1 MKQNINFSVL
11 KAKLSRILCLIILS
25 SVYVNIAFAAVVVT
39 IPSTPGTDTTNFTPT
54 NRRTNF
60 SAARMLFTAS
70 EIGATGTITHLA
82 FQKHSGSTSTSVNY
96 ISIFMRET
104 TATTVSTTVPT
115 GFPTGFTRVYNS
127 SFIDNTMTSGWTTI
141 NLSTAVGEIMTYS
154 GGSNN
159 LEIILVKTNSETATS
174 SFPIYNCHS
183 TTGPVSA
190 YYFSNSAALGTSF
203 TSTTTKRPNVQLT
216 IESTCAGKP
225 AKGSISGPSTA
236 VCNAASF
243 TLTGT
248 GLTMGT
254 GMKYQWQSR
263 SAGVGPYVNTAA
275 SDTFT
280 TLTTS
285 STFNR
290 DYRVYSLCT
299 LSGQSDTS
307 TAITIN
313 VVNPSTI
320 TALTDTTFC
329 NGGSVTLN
337 ATTTS
342 GITYTWFNGAV
353 NTGVTGNTYV
363 ATTSGVYSC
372 RASTV
377 ACSAGVFS
385 NTKTVTVNPL
395 PPTTVSAL
403 SSTTFCDGLSVVL
416 QGPTGSGLSYQWQRA
431 GLDISGATSS
441 SYTATTSGNYRV
453 RVANTST
460 GCFDFSSVT
469 AVTVNPMPMKPVIAG
484 AGGKTSFC
492 SSDNLVLSTT
502 PTSGISYQWRNL
514 SGNIAGATGSSY
526 TATNSNTYSLT
537 ATLGSCSIES
547 DPLVITEN
555 PRPTATISPAGS
567 VSFCNGDS
575 LKVNASVGTGVS
587 YEWQESGTPISG
599 ATASS
604 IFVKTA
610 GVYRVKITNTSTG
623 CSDQS
628 LTLTVNII
636 SPSLPTI
643 AAAGPSTFCV
653 GSSVTLNATI
663 GAGLIAQWQDG
674 ITNIPGATTTTY
686 VATTSGVYR
695 MKVTNGVGCAA
706 FSSPITVTV
715 NPLPDNST
723 TITGGTDICDGD
735 ASVILAAIKPGYTYQ
750 WRNLGVN
757 IPGATLNPFLAKTA
771 GTYSVMVKDSNGCSL
786 ASSDAVFTVKFV
798 RPFYITPYGNTF
810 FCDGEKTKLSTQKG
824 FTSYQWYL
832 NGVFIPGATD
842 TFVYADKNGKYTV
855 QVQDPTNGCY
865 ASSLDFNIVV
875 IPAPD
880 TPFITQSGTRLSTVV
895 RGVSYQWYKDGIAIA
910 GAIDSFIFTTGAA
923 KYAVVVTNSRDCS
936 KRAEIDLSTTAIH
949 PGAVTTYYIKVYPN
963 PTNSQLNVVAPKDMV
978 VALFDIQGRE
988 LFKQKDATQIDMSPF
1003 ASGVYI
1009 IQFTNAEGQVV
1020 AQEKVSKMDY

>member
-1 MKQNINFSVL
+1 MKQNNTYSALSNKVL
-11 KAKLSRILCLIILS
+11 VFLCTLFITFVCSNVVL
-25 SVYVNIAFAAVVVT
+25 AGVVVT
-39 IPSTPGTDTTNFTPT
+39 IPSTPGTDTTNLTPT
-54 NRRTNF
+54 NRRTAY

-70 EIGATGTITHLA
+70 EIGTTGTITNLA
-82 FQKHSGSTSTSVNY
+82 FDKNSGSTSTSVNY
-96 ISIFMRET
+96 ISVYMKET

-115 GFPTGFTRVYNS
+115 GFPTGYIRVYNS
-127 SFIDNTMTSGWTTI
+127 SYIDNTMTSGWTTI
-141 NLSTAVGEIMTYS
+141 NLSTAVGEIMTFS

-174 SFPIYNCHS
+174 SYPIYNSHA

-190 YYFSNSAALGTSF
+190 YYFSNTAALGTSF

-248 GLTMGT
+248 GLTIGT

-263 SAGVGPYVNTAA
+263 STGIGAYVNTST

-285 STFNR
+285 TTFNK
-290 DYRVYSLCT
+290 DYRVYSVCT

-307 TAITIN
+307 SAITIN
-313 VVNPSTI
+313 IVNPSTV
-320 TALTDTTFC
+320 TALSDTTFC

-337 ATTTS
+337 TTTAT
-342 GITYTWFNGAV
+342 GVTYTWFNGAV
-353 NTGVTGNTYV
+353 STGSTGSAYV
-363 ATTSGVYSC
+363 ATTSGVYSA
-372 RASTV
+372 RATTG
-377 ACSAGVFS
+377 ACATGVFS

-395 PPTTVSAL
+395 PTTTVTAST
-403 SSTTFCDGLSVVL
+403 STTFCDGLSVVL
-416 QGPTGSGLSYQWQRA
+416 QGPTGSGLSYQWQK
-431 GLDISGATSS
+431 GGVDISGATSS
-441 SYTATTSGNYRV
+441 SYTATTTGNYRV
-453 RVANTST
+453 KVTNTST
-460 GCFDFSSVT
+460 SCFDYSAVT
-469 AVTVNPMPMKPVIAG
+469 VVTVNPMPMKPTISG

-492 SSDNLVLSTT
+492 TSDNLVLSTT
-502 PTSGISYQWRNL
+502 PTSGISYQWKNL
-514 SGNIAGATGSSY
+514 SGNIGGATSSSY
-526 TATNSNTYSLT
+526 TATSSNTYTLT
-537 ATLGSCSIES
+537 ATLGSCSIDS

-555 PRPTATISPAGS
+555 TRPPATILPVGT

-575 LKVNASVGTGVS
+575 LKVDASVSSGVS

-599 ATASS
+599 ATTSS
-604 IFVKTA
+604 IYVKTA
-610 GVYRVKITNTSTG
+610 GVYRVKITNTTTG

-643 AAAGPSTFCV
+643 AASGPSTFCV
-653 GSSVTLNATI
+653 GGSVTLTATI
-663 GAGLIAQWQDG
+663 GAGLLPQWQDG
-674 ITNIPGATTTTY
+674 TTNIPGATTTTY
-686 VATTSGVYR
+686 VAATSGVYR

-706 FSSPITVTV
+706 YSAPITVKV
-715 NPLPDNST
+715 NPLPDNTT

-735 ASVILAAIKPGYTYQ
+735 ASVILAAVKPGYTYQ
-750 WRNLGVN
+750 WRNLGVD
-757 IPGATLNPFLAKTA
+757 IAGATLNPYYAKTA
-771 GTYSVMVKDSNGCSL
+771 GTYSVMVKDSNGCTL
-786 ASSDAVFTVKFV
+786 ASTDVSVTVKFV
-798 RPFYITPYGNTF
+798 KPFYIAPYGNTF

-842 TFVYADKNGKYTV
+842 TFVYADKNGKYAV
-855 QVQDPTNGCY
+855 QVQDPINGCY
-865 ASSLDFNIVV
+865 ATSFGFNIVV

-880 TPFITQSGTRLSTVV
+880 TPFITQAGTRLSTVV
-895 RGVSYQWYKDGIAIA
+895 RGVTYQWYKDGIAIA
-910 GAIDSFIFTTGAA
+910 GAIDSFIFTTGPA

-936 KRAEIDLSTTAIH
+936 KRAEIDLSTTSINQ
-949 PGAVTTYYIKVYPN
+949 GAVTTYYIKIYPN
-963 PTNSQLNVVAPKDMV
+963 PTNDKLNIVAPKDIIV
-978 VALFDIQGRE
+978 SLFDIQGRE
-988 LFKQKDATQIDMSPF
+988 LFKQKDATQIDMSSY

-1009 IQFTNAEGQVV
+1009 IQFTNAEGQVI
-1020 AQEKVSKMDY
+1020 AKEKVSKMDY